1 MTKTYS
7 LFELKALKS
16 TDALARDRAALA
28 IEEVE
33 GIAQASIDTQKRAL
47 VKLKLEVQKLLD
59 VAPRNAMDTSG
70 VDQNFD
76 AETFWNNIK
85 NKQRQIAD
93 AELHLS
99 IDENTYNSIFG
110 KRYTEDGQLIINT
123 PDPEEGGE

>member
-47 VKLKLEVQKLLD
+47 VKLKLEVQKLMD

-76 AETFWNNIK
+76 AESFWNNIK

-99 IDENTYNSIFG
+99 IDENTYDSIFG
-110 KRYTEDGQLIINT
+110 KRYTEDGQLVTNT